1 MSESIAL
8 NILDSKGAQKGK
20 LELDPVIFG
29 KGVREAVVYDSVRHQ
44 LLKKRAGTHSTLTK
58 GVMKGGNK
66 KPWKQKG
73 TGRARAGS
81 NTSPIWVGG
90 AVAHGPHPR
99 KYVNRTMKR
108 SRRQALIG
116 VLREKVISGSV
127 YCFEAISASKT
138 SEFSG
143 LLKGLNIL
151 GKKVLYVS
159 NSEAN
164 GNTGDKKPSAGA
176 MTAKSARNIVG
187 VKVLDAKAL
196 NTYDVLNS
204 DAVVVSQAAFEEI
217 NNSLKTQSA

>member
-8 NILDSKGAQKGK
+8 NILDSKGAQKSK

-29 KGVREAVVYDSVRHQ
+29 KGVREAVVYDSVRYQ

-58 GVMKGGNK
+58 GVMKGGTK

-73 TGRARAGS
+73 TGRARAGT

-108 SRRQALIG
+108 SRRQALAG
-116 VLREKVISGSV
+116 VLREKVMSGSV
-127 YCFEAISASKT
+127 YCFESISASKT
-138 SEFSG
+138 SDFTG
-143 LLKGLNIL
+143 ILKDLNIL
-151 GKKVLYVS
+151 GKKVLFIS
-159 NSEAN
+159 NSEAAAK
-164 GNTGDKKPSAGA
+164 TGDKKPSEGV
-176 MTAKSARNIVG
+176 MTVRSARNIAG

-204 DAVVVSQAAFEEI
+204 DAVVVSKAAFEAI
-217 NNSLKTQSA
+217 NDSLKTQSA